1 MASSLTAASLTITHT
16 ESLTLNGVNYGG
28 TNTQTIASIAEVSK
42 RIVKIPTTEQILVNF
57 SEKIA
62 AGTYVSGNVRYL
74 RMTNLDN
81 ANFLYLV
88 FKNEYLNEFC
98 VKLDKGQTFIYNPD
112 LASGMIDTMLANQVP
127 LGFTETTGDLA
138 TGSDDVTGIN
148 ATNKIIP
155 GLRISSPAT
164 PSGATVGATTPGYS
178 SSDGYQ
184 ATSHTM
190 VTRHATTGAETA
202 ANATGNEDND
212 QDYAAGFGDLTSI
225 TAEADTAS
233 IDLEMF
239 LALV

>member
-42 RIVKIPTTEQILVNF
+42 RIVKVPTTEQILVNF
-57 SEKIA
+57 SEKIS

-138 TGSDDVTGIN
+138 TGNANVTGIT
-148 ATNKIIP
+148 ATGKIIP

-164 PSGATVGATTPGYS
+164 ATGATVGAVTGTANGVTA
-178 SSDGYQ
+178 
-184 ATSHTM
+184 ATAHTM
-190 VTRHATTGAETA
+190 VTRHAITGAETA

-233 IDLEMF
+233 IDLEIF